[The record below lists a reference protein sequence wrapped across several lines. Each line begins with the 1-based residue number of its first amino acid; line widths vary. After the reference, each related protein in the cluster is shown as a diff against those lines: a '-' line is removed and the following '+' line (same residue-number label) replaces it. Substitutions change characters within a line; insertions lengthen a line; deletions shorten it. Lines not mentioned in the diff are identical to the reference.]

1 MYCVR
6 QCTINCLTI
15 RAADTLQSVPT
26 VKYAQYFIIQRI
38 KILKYNNM
46 KTVMLVFG
54 TRPEAIKMAPLVK
67 EFQKYP
73 EDFKTI
79 VCVTGQHRQ
88 MLDQVLSIFDIKPD
102 YDLNIMKQGQ
112 DLYDVTARVL
122 TGMRDVLKET
132 TPDIVLVHGDTTTS
146 TAAAIAAFYQ
156 QIPVGHVEAGLRTH
170 NIYSPW
176 PEEMNRQLTGRIATL
191 NFAPTPLSR
200 ENLLKEAVADD
211 KIIVTGNTVIDALHM
226 VVGRIGSDN
235 ALNKELNGNLAKAGY
250 SVDRLAN
257 GKKLV
262 LITGHRREN
271 FGDGFINMCSAIKTL
286 TEKYPDVDFVYPM
299 HLNPNVRKPIHEV
312 FGEDLGNLK
321 NMFFIEPLEYL
332 EFVYLM
338 EKSTIVLTDSGGIQ
352 EEAPGLGKPVLVM
365 RDTTE
370 RPEALAAGTVKLVG
384 TNYDKIVGEVSEL
397 LDDVAAYEKMSKS
410 VNPYGDGK
418 ACGRIVER
426 VKADF

>member
-1 MYCVR
+1 
-6 QCTINCLTI
+6 
-15 RAADTLQSVPT
+15 
-26 VKYAQYFIIQRI
+26 
-38 KILKYNNM
+38 
-46 KTVMLVFG
+46 MLVFG

-67 EFQKYP
+67 EFQKHP
-73 EDFKTI
+73 DTFKTI

-88 MLDQVLSIFDIKPD
+88 MLDQVLGLFEITPD
-102 YDLNIMKQGQ
+102 YDLDIMKQGQ

-122 TGMRDVLKET
+122 VGLRDVLKEAQ
-132 TPDIVLVHGDTTTS
+132 PDVVLVHGDTTTS
-146 TAAAIAAFYQ
+146 TASALAAFYQ

-176 PEEMNRQLTGRIATL
+176 PEEMNRQITGRIAAY
-191 NFAPTPLSR
+191 NFAPTPLSKS
-200 ENLLKEAVADD
+200 NLLREAVDE
-211 KIIVTGNTVIDALHM
+211 KSITVTGNTVIDALYW
-226 VVGRIGSDN
+226 VVDKIKSDA
-235 ALNKELNGNLAKAGY
+235 ALSDELKGILAASGY
-250 SVDRLAN
+250 DVDRLAD

-271 FGDGFINMCSAIKTL
+271 FGDGFISMCTAIKDL
-286 TEKYPDVDFVYPM
+286 TQKYPDVDFVYPM

-312 FGEDLGNLK
+312 FGEDLSNLG

-332 EFVYLM
+332 SFVYLM

-370 RPEALAAGTVKLVG
+370 RPEALEAGTVKLVG
-384 TNYDKIVGEVSEL
+384 TSYDKIVGEVSAL
-397 LDDVAAYEKMSKS
+397 LDDQAYYDAMSKA

-418 ACGRIVER
+418 GCERIVSAL
-426 VKADF
+426 K